1 MLGQTTRYLRSRLTR
16 HDPFDLASV
25 LLLGALVLLALMLVG
40 DYAISND
47 EEAQHFYGEL
57 ILSYF
62 TSGFTDERLFGF
74 RNLYLYG
81 GLFDIIAVL
90 LGRVLPIEIYL
101 IRHVLCALTG
111 IGGIAAAWA
120 TARLIAGP
128 RAGMLAALSL
138 AICGPWFGTMFNHTK
153 DIPFA
158 AAMMGATYF
167 LCRAARALPRPRV
180 GDILGF
186 GLLLGAALGLRAMG
200 LLLVL
205 YGLLAIALRIPRP
218 TAGSTAARFLVR
230 SLASFLPAFVLGYL
244 IMILAWPW
252 AALDL
257 FNPVRAI
264 FAFADFH
271 YPIRTLL
278 SGEVYDMASVPRW
291 YVPTYLA
298 IKLPLAMLLG
308 AVLAM
313 FFALGQAR
321 WPASTITAQRRGE
334 TGFIAIAALFPVLCQ
349 VIGHGPA
356 FTGMRHFLFVVPPLA
371 VLAGI
376 GFDEALNWLA
386 TRRRALALGASAA
399 IGIWFLWNTSLLV
412 RLHPYEYMF
421 YNPIVG
427 GLEGAVRR
435 YEADYWV
442 NIMPEAVDE
451 LEAFVARSEHDPN
464 KRFTVAVCGERLPF
478 EKEAHAPLQWSTN
491 WDRADF
497 YIAPTH
503 MGCDRVLNGNIVVT
517 IERLGV
523 VIGVVKDL
531 RGLPTAARWPPIEIA
546 RKH

>member
-1 MLGQTTRYLRSRLTR
+1 
-16 HDPFDLASV
+16 
-25 LLLGALVLLALMLVG
+25 
-40 DYAISND
+40 
-47 EEAQHFYGEL
+47 
-57 ILSYF
+57 
-62 TSGFTDERLFGF
+62 
-74 RNLYLYG
+74 
-81 GLFDIIAVL
+81 
-90 LGRVLPIEIYL
+90 
-101 IRHVLCALTG
+101 
-111 IGGIAAAWA
+111 
-120 TARLIAGP
+120 
-128 RAGMLAALSL
+128 
-138 AICGPWFGTMFNHTK
+138 
-153 DIPFA
+153 
-158 AAMMGATYF
+158 
-167 LCRAARALPRPRV
+167 
-180 GDILGF
+180 
-186 GLLLGAALGLRAMG
+186 MG

-386 TRRRALALGASAA
+386 TQRRALALGASAA